1 MQNFLTFPPCPS
13 GTTRTPAPRG
23 SSPEQGRR
31 PVPGCVWKSKKIVFL
46 FLFYFYLRGKQFWHH
61 LAYAPRRECANSLTL
76 ALRNW
81 TCLFGF
87 KSSCSKNGIFFGK
100 WQFLSSVFLYTC
112 FPHPAGSLRRRSPES
127 SGSWRTCASPPGG
140 RTAGTWFF
148 LKKKFHCFIF
158 HIFLFFCGNLLVE
171 YRPSL
176 APSPKLQ
183 ETLEKNVCS
192 KEMKTTFKKILL
204 WEN

>member
-87 KSSCSKNGIFFGK
+87 KSSYSKNRNFFGK
-100 WQFLSSVFLYTC
+100 WQFLSSVFYTC

-148 LKKKFHCFIF
+148 FKKIQFVFQF
-158 HIFLFFCGNLLVE
+158 NFLSFFYCGNLLVE